1 MSLMFNAVTGTVEL
15 VLWIAFLII
24 KGLAFIDCLRW
35 RKDAYPAIGRQ
46 SKIFWAA
53 ILGLAF
59 GLAFVF
65 PALGI
70 VGLAGL
76 AAALVYLLDVRV
88 RIKEILGR

>member
-1 MSLMFNAVTGTVEL
+1 MFNAVTGSVESI
-15 VLWIAFLII
+15 LWIVF
-24 KGLAFIDCLRW
+24 GLVKLAALVDCLRW
-35 RKDAYPAIGRQ
+35 RKDAYPAVGRQ
-46 SKIFWAA
+46 SKVFWAV
-53 ILGLAF
+53 ILGLSF
-59 GLAFVF
+59 GLGLLL